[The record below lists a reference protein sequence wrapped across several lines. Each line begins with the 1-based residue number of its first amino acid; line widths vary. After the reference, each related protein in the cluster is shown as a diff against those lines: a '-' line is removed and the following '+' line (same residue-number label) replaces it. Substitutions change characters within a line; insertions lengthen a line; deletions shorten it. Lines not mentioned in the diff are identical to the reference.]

1 MAQSLDDLE
10 AKLIAWQEQQLEEVA
25 DIVMYLEDE
34 ILDMNRLQ
42 LLQGENSKGHM
53 VGFYKDPTIEKKKM
67 KGQEYRFVTL
77 HDSGD
82 HFDSMYI
89 NHEDNGGEEF
99 SIFAEEIYP
108 DTKPGGSLVDR
119 YGQRIY
125 GLNEANTKILAAK
138 VQKKL
143 QESFRRKMGI
153 K

>member
-10 AKLIAWQEQQLEEVA
+10 AKLIAWQQDELYEVVS
-25 DIVMYLEDE
+25 IVEGLEDE
-34 ILDMNRLQ
+34 IIEMNQNQ
-42 LLQGENSKGHM
+42 LLLYGEDSNGNR
-53 VGFYKDPTIEKKKM
+53 VGAYAESTKEIKRS
-67 KGQEYRFVTL
+67 KGQEDRFVTL

-89 NHEDNGGEEF
+89 NHDVEMGGEF
-99 SIFAEEIYP
+99 SIFAKEIYE
-108 DTKPGGSLVDR
+108 DNVEGSLVDR

-125 GLNEANTKILAAK
+125 GLNESNTEILAAK

>member
-25 DIVMYLEDE
+25 DIIMYLEEE
-34 ILDMNRLQ
+34 ILDMNRQQ
-42 LLQGENSKGHM
+42 LLQGENYKGHM

-89 NHEDNGGEEF
+89 NHDVEMGGEF
-99 SIFAEEIYP
+99 SIFAKEIYE
-108 DTKPGGSLVDR
+108 DNVEGSLVDR